1 MMGGLQIGIK
11 LVLEDEVSGTQKA
24 EVYETG

>member
-1 MMGGLQIGIK
+1 MMGGPQIGIE
-11 LVLEDEVSGTQKA
+11 LVLEDEVCGTQKA